1 MACRDPTEWPCPAG
15 SEDRLDQYLGKAIA
29 HFGDQ
34 PIGSF
39 GALDVARWRGSLPE
53 TVRHGAHRALRQVL
67 EAAVRWRWIEQ
78 KVAVDV
84 KNPRA
89 HASRVRPVRELG
101 GG

>member
-1 MACRDPTEWPCPAG
+1 
-15 SEDRLDQYLGKAIA
+15 
-29 HFGDQ
+29 
-34 PIGSF
+34 
-39 GALDVARWRGSLPE
+39 LPE

-78 KVAVDV
+78 TVAVDV